1 MFKLMLFWLWF
12 SIRIDLLSNGSQN
25 SKVSTQPQ
33 ISFRAQIGKSIS
45 SQYFKK
51 KIIEAKILNI
61 FSFMIS
67 FILYLS
73 TGSSSMF
80 KVYWMN
86 ASCRSHAVP
95 YIAENNFQKFHSPF
109 YGIEQEFNQRLRKIY
124 NTIFI
129 FKDLKFYSAS
139 ELYKRRWS
147 KFKKNNYQD

>member
-33 ISFRAQIGKSIS
+33 ISFCAQTGKSIS
-45 SQYFKK
+45 SQFFKK

-61 FSFMIS
+61 FSFMIL

-80 KVYWMN
+80 KIYWMN
-86 ASCRSHAVP
+86 ASCRLHAVP
-95 YIAENNFQKFHSPF
+95 YIAENNFQEFHSPF
-109 YGIEQEFNQRLRKIY
+109 YGIEQELNQRLKIY

-129 FKDLKFYSAS
+129 FEDLKFYSAS
-139 ELYKRRWS
+139 ILYKRRRS